1 MSKTAVVKKINPTI
15 NCAPIYLQNITD
27 VKVTD
32 GNILVY
38 CGSEVI
44 GVYSASEYSITVSGG
59 SSNESAHNTGI
70 EFLTE

>member
-1 MSKTAVVKKINPTI
+1 MSKTAVVKKIDPTI
-15 NCAPIYLQNITD
+15 NCAPIRLENITE

-38 CGSEVI
+38 CGSDIV
-44 GVYSASEYSITVSGG
+44 GVYNASEYNITVSGG
-59 SSNESAHNTGI
+59 SSNESAHNTGS